1 MRCAPTVK
9 VVSMETVSKELSKET
24 RKKVNSLEDE
34 SKPVDNIKNEE
45 KDWKRLQEKLINPEK
60 EEFC

>member
-1 MRCAPTVK
+1 MCPTVK
-9 VVSMETVSKELSKET
+9 VVSNMKVSKEVSKET

>member
-1 MRCAPTVK
+1 MCPTVR
-9 VVSMETVSKELSKET
+9 VVSKELPKELSKET

-60 EEFC
+60 EEILLI